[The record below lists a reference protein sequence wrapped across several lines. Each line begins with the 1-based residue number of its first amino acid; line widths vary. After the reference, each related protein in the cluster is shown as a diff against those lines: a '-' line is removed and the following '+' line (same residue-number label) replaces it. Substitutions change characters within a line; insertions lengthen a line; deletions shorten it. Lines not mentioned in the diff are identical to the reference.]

1 MHSETN
7 QFLINLINF
16 IIMENLV
23 AQSDNSKKLLI
34 KANLDWSVETRPLI
48 TLGDNPI
55 ETEYNAIVR
64 TDTNKILGVHKS
76 SYTAYQNSEMAEIL
90 DRISGE
96 MGLPLHR
103 GGYFGDGQKTF
114 IQLKTTDH
122 KLGTDEIKGFLT
134 CVNSFDGTTS
144 LAFGHSNI
152 TISCQNTFFASIR
165 DLNNKVRHTASM
177 HGRIDLIC
185 LQIEEVLR
193 QESLIYNKIDKMAQ
207 YEIAPE
213 VREMVLAHMLNLQKE
228 ERIADVKS
236 LSTRKQNVLA
246 EMQVEMNKEIVDKGE
261 NLWGLFSGI
270 TKYTT
275 HKLKGDS
282 TENKLF
288 GAFGNRE
295 REVFSKLV
303 HMV

>member
-1 MHSETN
+1 
-7 QFLINLINF
+7 
-16 IIMENLV
+16 
-23 AQSDNSKKLLI
+23 
-34 KANLDWSVETRPLI
+34 LI
-48 TLGDNPI
+48 TSGENPI
-55 ETEYNAIVR
+55 ESEHIAIVR

-90 DRISGE
+90 DRISGK

-103 GGYFGDGQKTF
+103 GGYFGEGQKTF

-122 KLGTDEIKGFLT
+122 KLGTDEIKGYLT
-134 CVNSFDGTTS
+134 CVNSFDGSTS
-144 LAFGHSNI
+144 LAFGHSNV
-152 TISCQNTFFASIR
+152 TISCQNTFFASIK

-177 HGRIDLIC
+177 HGRVDLIC

-193 QESLIYNKIDKMAQ
+193 QEALIYNKIDKMAQ

-213 VREMVLAHMLNLQKE
+213 VREMVLGHILNLQKE

-236 LSTRKQNVLA
+236 LSTRKQNVLSDL
-246 EMQVEMNKEIVDKGE
+246 QVNIHGEIVDKGE

-275 HKLKGDS
+275 HSLKGDS

-288 GAFGNRE
+288 GVYGNRE
-295 REVFSKLV
+295 REVFNKLAQ
-303 HMV
+303 MV

>member
-1 MHSETN
+1 
-7 QFLINLINF
+7 
-16 IIMENLV
+16 MENLV
-23 AQSDNSKKLLI
+23 AQTENSKALLVQAKLNW
-34 KANLDWSVETRPLI
+34 AVESRPLI
-48 TLGDNPI
+48 TSGENPI
-55 ETEYNAIVR
+55 ETEHIAIVR

-90 DRISGE
+90 DRISGK

-122 KLGTDEIKGFLT
+122 KLGTDEIKGYLT
-134 CVNSFDGTTS
+134 CVNSFDGSTS
-144 LAFGHSNI
+144 LAFGHSNV
-152 TISCQNTFFASIR
+152 TISCQNTFFASIK

-177 HGRIDLIC
+177 HGRVDLIC

-193 QESLIYNKIDKMAQ
+193 QEALIYNKIDKMAQ

-213 VREMVLAHMLNLQKE
+213 VREMVLGHILNLQKE

-236 LSTRKQNVLA
+236 LSTRKQNVLSDL
-246 EMQVEMNKEIVDKGE
+246 QVNIHGEIVDKGE

-275 HKLKGDS
+275 HSLKGDS

-288 GAFGNRE
+288 GVYGNRE
-295 REVFSKLV
+295 REVFNKLAQ
-303 HMV
+303 MV

>member
-1 MHSETN
+1 
-7 QFLINLINF
+7 
-16 IIMENLV
+16 MENLV
-23 AQSDNSKKLLI
+23 AQTENSKALLTQ
-34 KANLDWSVETRPLI
+34 ANLDWAVESRPLI
-48 TLGDNPI
+48 TSGENPI
-55 ETEYNAIVR
+55 ESEHIAIVR

-90 DRISGE
+90 DRISGK

-103 GGYFGDGQKTF
+103 GGYFGEGQKTF

-122 KLGTDEIKGFLT
+122 KLGTDEIKGYLT
-134 CVNSFDGTTS
+134 CVNSFDGSTS
-144 LAFGHSNI
+144 LAFGHSNV
-152 TISCQNTFFASIR
+152 TISCQNTFFASIK

-177 HGRIDLIC
+177 HGRVDLIC

-193 QESLIYNKIDKMAQ
+193 QEALIYNKIDKMAQ

-213 VREMVLAHMLNLQKE
+213 VREMVLGHILNLQKE

-236 LSTRKQNVLA
+236 LSTRKQNVLSDL
-246 EMQVEMNKEIVDKGE
+246 QVNIHGEIVDKGE

-275 HKLKGDS
+275 HSLKGDS

-288 GAFGNRE
+288 GVYGNRE
-295 REVFSKLV
+295 REVFNKLAQ
-303 HMV
+303 MV

>member
-1 MHSETN
+1 
-7 QFLINLINF
+7 
-16 IIMENLV
+16 MENLV
-23 AQSDNSKKLLI
+23 AQTENSKALLAQ
-34 KANLDWSVETRPLI
+34 ANLNWAVESRPLI
-48 TLGDNPI
+48 TSGENPI
-55 ETEYNAIVR
+55 ETEHIAIVR

-76 SYTAYQNSEMAEIL
+76 TYTAYQNSEMAEIL
-90 DRISGE
+90 DRISGK

-122 KLGTDEIKGFLT
+122 KLGTDEIKGYLT
-134 CVNSFDGTTS
+134 CVNSFDGSTS
-144 LAFGHSNI
+144 LAFGHSNV
-152 TISCQNTFFASIR
+152 TISCQNTFFASIK

-177 HGRIDLIC
+177 HGRVDLIC

-193 QESLIYNKIDKMAQ
+193 QEALIYNKIDKMAQ

-213 VREMVLAHMLNLQKE
+213 VREMVLGHILNLQKE

-236 LSTRKQNVLA
+236 LSTRKQNVLSDL
-246 EMQVEMNKEIVDKGE
+246 QVNIHGEIVDKGE

-275 HKLKGDS
+275 HSLKGDS

-288 GAFGNRE
+288 GVYGNRE
-295 REVFSKLV
+295 REVFNKLAQ
-303 HMV
+303 MV

>member
-1 MHSETN
+1 
-7 QFLINLINF
+7 
-16 IIMENLV
+16 MENLV
-23 AQSDNSKKLLI
+23 AQTENSKALLAQ
-34 KANLDWSVETRPLI
+34 ANLDWAVESRPLI
-48 TLGDNPI
+48 TSGENPI
-55 ETEYNAIVR
+55 ESEHIAIVR

-90 DRISGE
+90 DRISGK

-103 GGYFGDGQKTF
+103 GGYFGEGQKTC

-122 KLGTDEIKGFLT
+122 KLGTDEIKGYLT
-134 CVNSFDGTTS
+134 CVNSFDGSTS
-144 LAFGHSNI
+144 LAFGHSNV
-152 TISCQNTFFASIR
+152 TISCQNTFFASIK

-177 HGRIDLIC
+177 HGRVDLIC

-193 QESLIYNKIDKMAQ
+193 QEALIYNKIDKMAQ

-213 VREMVLAHMLNLQKE
+213 VREMVLGHILNLQKE

-236 LSTRKQNVLA
+236 LSTRKQNVLSDL
-246 EMQVEMNKEIVDKGE
+246 QVNIHGEIVDKGE

-275 HKLKGDS
+275 HSLKGDS

-288 GAFGNRE
+288 GVYGNRE
-295 REVFSKLV
+295 REVFNKLAQ
-303 HMV
+303 MV

>member
-1 MHSETN
+1 
-7 QFLINLINF
+7 
-16 IIMENLV
+16 MENLV
-23 AQSDNSKKLLI
+23 VAQTENSKTLL
-34 KANLDWSVETRPLI
+34 KQANLNWAVESRPLI
-48 TLGDNPI
+48 TSGEVPI
-55 ETEYNAIVR
+55 ETEHIAIVR

-90 DRISGE
+90 DRISGK

-122 KLGTDEIKGFLT
+122 KLGTDEIKGYLT
-134 CVNSFDGTTS
+134 CVNSFDGSTS
-144 LAFGHSNI
+144 LAFGHSNV
-152 TISCQNTFFASIR
+152 TISCQNTFFASIK

-193 QESLIYNKIDKMAQ
+193 QEALIYNKIDKMAQ
-207 YEIAPE
+207 VDIAPE
-213 VREMVLAHMLNLQKE
+213 VREMVYGYMLNLQKE
-228 ERIADVKS
+228 ERLADLDS
-236 LSTRKQNVLA
+236 LSTRKKTIYSD
-246 EMQVEMNKEIVDKGE
+246 MQVEMTKEINEKGA

-275 HKLKGDS
+275 HNLKGDS

-288 GAFGNRE
+288 GVYGNRE
-295 REVFSKLV
+295 REVFTKLAE
-303 HMV
+303 MV

>member
-1 MHSETN
+1 
-7 QFLINLINF
+7 
-16 IIMENLV
+16 MENLV
-23 AQSDNSKKLLI
+23 AMPTENSKVLLRQ
-34 KANLDWSVETRPLI
+34 ANLDWAVESRPLI
-48 TLGDNPI
+48 TSGEVPI
-55 ETEYNAIVR
+55 ETEHIAIVR

-90 DRISGE
+90 DRISGK

-122 KLGTDEIKGFLT
+122 KLGTDEIKGYLT
-134 CVNSFDGTTS
+134 CVNSFDGSTS
-144 LAFGHSNI
+144 LAFGHSNV
-152 TISCQNTFFASIR
+152 TISCQNTFFASIK

-177 HGRIDLIC
+177 HGRVDLIC

-193 QESLIYNKIDKMAQ
+193 QEALIYNKIDKMAQ
-207 YEIAPE
+207 VDIAPE
-213 VREMVLAHMLNLQKE
+213 VREMVLGHILNLQKE

-236 LSTRKQNVLA
+236 LSTRKQNVLSDL
-246 EMQVEMNKEIVDKGE
+246 QVNIHGEIVDKGE

-275 HKLKGDS
+275 HSLKGDS

-288 GAFGNRE
+288 GVYGNRE
-295 REVFSKLV
+295 REVFNKLAQ
-303 HMV
+303 MV

>member
-1 MHSETN
+1 
-7 QFLINLINF
+7 
-16 IIMENLV
+16 MENLV
-23 AQSDNSKKLLI
+23 AMQTENSKALLRQ
-34 KANLDWSVETRPLI
+34 ANLDWAVESRPLI
-48 TLGDNPI
+48 TSGEVPI
-55 ETEYNAIVR
+55 ETEHIAIVR

-90 DRISGE
+90 DRISGK

-122 KLGTDEIKGFLT
+122 KLGTDEIKGYLT
-134 CVNSFDGTTS
+134 CVNSFDGSTS
-144 LAFGHSNI
+144 LAFGHSNV
-152 TISCQNTFFASIR
+152 TISCQNTFFASIK

-177 HGRIDLIC
+177 HGRVDLIC

-193 QESLIYNKIDKMAQ
+193 QEALIYNKIDKMAQ
-207 YEIAPE
+207 VDIAPE
-213 VREMVLAHMLNLQKE
+213 VREMVLGHILNLQKE

-236 LSTRKQNVLA
+236 LSKRKENVLSDL
-246 EMQVEMNKEIVDKGE
+246 QVNIHGEILDKGE

-275 HKLKGDS
+275 HSLKGDS

-288 GAFGNRE
+288 GVYGNRE
-295 REVFSKLV
+295 REVFNKLAQ
-303 HMV
+303 MV

>member
-1 MHSETN
+1 
-7 QFLINLINF
+7 
-16 IIMENLV
+16 MENLV
-23 AQSDNSKKLLI
+23 AQTENSKALLAQ
-34 KANLDWSVETRPLI
+34 ANLDWSVESRPLI
-48 TLGDNPI
+48 TSGENPI
-55 ETEYNAIVR
+55 ESEHIAIVR

-90 DRISGE
+90 DRISGK

-103 GGYFGDGQKTF
+103 GGYFGEGQKTF

-122 KLGTDEIKGFLT
+122 KLGTDEIKGYLT
-134 CVNSFDGTTS
+134 CVNSFDGSTS
-144 LAFGHSNI
+144 LAFGHSNV
-152 TISCQNTFFASIR
+152 TISCQNTFFASIK

-177 HGRIDLIC
+177 HGRVDLIC

-193 QESLIYNKIDKMAQ
+193 QEALIYNKIDKMAQ

-213 VREMVLAHMLNLQKE
+213 VREMVLGHILNLQKE

-236 LSTRKQNVLA
+236 LSTRKQNVLSDL
-246 EMQVEMNKEIVDKGE
+246 QVNIHGEIVDKGE

-275 HKLKGDS
+275 HSLKGDS

-288 GAFGNRE
+288 GVYGNRE
-295 REVFSKLV
+295 REVFNKLAQ
-303 HMV
+303 MV

>member
-1 MHSETN
+1 
-7 QFLINLINF
+7 
-16 IIMENLV
+16 MENLV
-23 AQSDNSKKLLI
+23 AMPTENSKALLVQ
-34 KANLDWSVETRPLI
+34 ANLDWAVESRPLI
-48 TLGDNPI
+48 TSGENPI
-55 ETEYNAIVR
+55 ESEHIAIVR

-90 DRISGE
+90 DRISGK

-103 GGYFGDGQKTF
+103 GGYFGEGQKTF

-122 KLGTDEIKGFLT
+122 KLGTDEIKGYLT
-134 CVNSFDGTTS
+134 CVNSFDGSTS
-144 LAFGHSNI
+144 LAFGHSNV
-152 TISCQNTFFASIR
+152 TISCQNTFFASIK
-165 DLNNKVRHTASM
+165 DLNNKVRHTSSM
-177 HGRIDLIC
+177 HGRVDLIC

-193 QESLIYNKIDKMAQ
+193 QEALIYNKIDKMAQ

-213 VREMVLAHMLNLQKE
+213 VREMVLGHILNLQKE

-236 LSTRKQNVLA
+236 LSTRKQNVLSDL
-246 EMQVEMNKEIVDKGE
+246 QVNIHGEIVDKGE

-275 HKLKGDS
+275 HSLKGDS

-288 GAFGNRE
+288 GVYGNRE
-295 REVFSKLV
+295 REVFNKLAQ
-303 HMV
+303 MV